1 MKKKKKEQLK
11 EIERLKERLQDNLA
25 AYLNENSRWARKKYK
40 PYVELL
46 QLLKAI
52 NFGRMEMHEVT
63 DGPTIVCPNVK
74 MDTMRKLSICLTI
87 IYTHMNCRLSQSSAV
102 IPDELNLYL
111 DKFENMLEKFLFY

>member
-25 AYLNENSRWARKKYK
+25 AYLNENSRWARKYK

-52 NFGRMEMHEVT
+52 NFGRMEMYEVT
-63 DGPTIVCPNVK
+63 YGPTMVCPNVK

-102 IPDELNLYL
+102 ISYELNLYL
-111 DKFENMLEKFLFY
+111 DKFENMLEDFLFS

>member
-11 EIERLKERLQDNLA
+11 EIERLNERLRDNLA
-25 AYLNENSRWARKKYK
+25 AYLNENSRWARKYK

-46 QLLKAI
+46 QLLKSI
-52 NFGRMEMHEVT
+52 DFDKREMEEVAF
-63 DGPTIVCPNVK
+63 GPTIVCPNVK

-111 DKFENMLEKFLFY
+111 DKFENMLEDFLFS

>member
-11 EIERLKERLQDNLA
+11 KIERLKERLRDNLE
-25 AYLNENSRWARKKYK
+25 AYLNENSRWARKYK

-52 NFGRMEMHEVT
+52 NFGRMEMYEVT
-63 DGPTIVCPNVK
+63 YGHTIVCPNVK

-87 IYTHMNCRLSQSSAV
+87 IYTHMNCRLGQSSAV

-111 DKFENMLEKFLFY
+111 DKFKNMLEDFLFS